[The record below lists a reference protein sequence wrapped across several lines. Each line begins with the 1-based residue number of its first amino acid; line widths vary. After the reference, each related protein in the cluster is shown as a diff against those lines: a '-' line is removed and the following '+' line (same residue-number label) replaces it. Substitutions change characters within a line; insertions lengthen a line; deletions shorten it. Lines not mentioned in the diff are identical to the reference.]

1 MDLHDDSLFDEADF
15 SEIDNIIIMSQ
26 NTPPKPI
33 EVESLPLKRKSE
45 SPHIALPG
53 NKKPLIEQSSQLSCT
68 TTQGESQN
76 LFAFGSALQ
85 QILINNAQKPA
96 EVTPRRISG
105 LEGIVPS
112 LSTQD
117 CTLGFEKFGDF
128 YGLPD
133 RTREM
138 ILEHKGVEKLYGKF
152 KTICNVVDNLN
163 KSLIL
168 DWQKECL
175 ELKAVQERKNLIYS
189 ISTSGGKTLVA
200 EILLFRELLCRKK
213 NAILV
218 LPYVSIVQEKV
229 N

>member
-15 SEIDNIIIMSQ
+15 TEIDNIIVKSQ

-33 EVESLPLKRKSE
+33 EAETLPLKRKSE
-45 SPHIALPG
+45 SPHIALSG
-53 NKKPLIEQSSQLSCT
+53 SKKTLIEQSSQLSCS

-96 EVTPRRISG
+96 EVTPRRVSG

-117 CTLGFEKFGDF
+117 CTLGFENYGDF

-133 RTREM
+133 RIREM
-138 ILEHKGVEKLYGKF
+138 ILEHKGVEKLYG
-152 KTICNVVDNLN
+152 NLTH
-163 KSLIL
+163 S
-168 DWQKECL
+168 
-175 ELKAVQERKNLIYS
+175 
-189 ISTSGGKTLVA
+189 
-200 EILLFRELLCRKK
+200 ILLP
-213 NAILV
+213 I
-218 LPYVSIVQEKV
+218 
-229 N
+229 